1 MHSATELVFRL
12 TLEQSSL
19 LLEALVEQPF
29 KQVFEIIG
37 ALNAQAQQFYQ
48 SAAEKHRAQ
57 QFVLGA
63 ADFTVCIKALG
74 ELPYNRVSSLIEELH
89 RQLHAQLL
97 DAVESSSDELPT
109 TRLEP
114 SS

>member
-63 ADFTVCIKALG
+63 ADFTLCIKALG
-74 ELPYNRVSSLIEELH
+74 ELPYNRVSGLIEELH

-97 DAVESSSDELPT
+97 DAVENSSAEPATPRMEPLP
-109 TRLEP
+109 
-114 SS
+114 